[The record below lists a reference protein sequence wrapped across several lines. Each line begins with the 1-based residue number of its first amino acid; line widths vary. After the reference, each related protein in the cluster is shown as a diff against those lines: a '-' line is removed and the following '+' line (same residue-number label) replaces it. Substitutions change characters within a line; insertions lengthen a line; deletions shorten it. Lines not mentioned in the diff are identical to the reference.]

1 MNRPSLNSSLSL
13 KRTIGFM
20 RSPFAFLFWTMLGLA
35 VSAPAVAAYTV
46 TPVTWNIIGLDSNTP
61 TTGPNRFPVGARVCG
76 GTPGASD
83 TATLTWDAGGTD
95 TGVYIY
101 LRAGSANPVTFTF
114 GTDGCADAFFE
125 VEVNKT
131 ALAYDQTRRYHIT
144 SGGVSTPTPRE
155 LYVEHL
161 VSQAR
166 SSISDMKLNGVSV
179 AAGGSMNLV
188 VGNTYTIELDG
199 GTATQGYSQF
209 EDFINF
215 SNTVFQILSISTSYT
230 ANTSPYVSNPNPK
243 VYADACLW
251 DNDPNSPTY
260 RSCIGGNYNT
270 GGTVATVYTVK
281 IASGGGTTQT
291 LNALYHDFSGS
302 SFHYNSDYSTGTR
315 FANIIDPSL
324 VTIAKSFSPG
334 TTNAG
339 GVATLTF
346 TLTNPNA
353 GAISGL
359 NFIDVFPTSPGAMTL
374 SSTTTTNTCG
384 GTLTDNS
391 GGALAVGSVGIKLAG
406 GTIPANSSCMVQIVV
421 TVPTTGIYSNTSDH
435 LFVDAL
441 DTGKF
446 ATASLTVNSTPPP
459 PPPSSTC
466 SVPVQLAAWNF
477 DNLTAAAN
485 STPAFSAKAA
495 DVATATATLTGG
507 TGWSSS
513 IVAANAQSAANAW
526 HSQGYVTAATGT
538 SASATYIDF
547 VLDTSNYGG
556 VVISYSADTTNG
568 NWGGTNHL
576 YSWSKADA
584 GAFGATPLV
593 DTTPMPSAFTTY
605 TAAATATGTG
615 TTTFRIN
622 ASGSKSNPAYSF
634 LYLDDISFT
643 GCTRPL
649 PNLLTVTKS
658 FAANPVAVNGTSTLT
673 FTVTN
678 SNATSTASLTGIGF
692 TDTFPL
698 QALQG
703 TVAVTN
709 GNPTVTGTGTAFLT
723 QLAASSIV
731 SIGGVSYTVLSIAS
745 NTSLTLT
752 ANYAGATAGSLT
764 MSAGLTYVST
774 TSNSCAGTL
783 QDDGGLALAAG
794 DPGIKLSAVTLAPA
808 TSCTVV
814 IVAKANA
821 AGAFQNVSGFI
832 SSTETGSNTSSTGV
846 AKATLTAI
854 LPPSI
859 SKLFAPNPIL
869 ANGVSTLTF
878 TLSNPNQNDALSG
891 IAFSDTFPIA
901 PGAMRVAAIPNAT
914 TSGCGAPTFAPV
926 AGAAS
931 ISFTAGSIA
940 AGGTCT
946 VKVDITAPTVGSY
959 ANTSGAVS
967 ATTAGTG
974 NTASDTLTVTGAHP
988 QISLLK
994 QVSDSAIGPWKSY
1007 QAITVGANVYYQFT
1021 VENPGDVDLTSVSIS
1036 DPAFGGAVPGCNW
1049 VTLLKYDS
1057 KTCTAGPVAAVSGVN
1072 INTATASGTY
1082 SATTYTDVSSAVYVS
1097 VDLTLTK
1104 SATQTYFTAAGNVL
1118 DYSYEVQNTG
1128 SATLQGPLTITDD
1141 KATVTCP
1148 AVSTATLT
1156 ASLPA
1161 IVLGD
1166 GDNWFDPGEQLTCTA
1181 SYTVLAADVTAKLVT
1196 NTASATIGGF
1206 NSTAKSVTIPLAP
1219 DLSVNKTND
1228 AGASVPV
1235 GNSFNWTII
1244 ATNSVAAGTATF
1256 ANAAK
1261 LLTDELP
1268 TSGATYALGTIRTS
1282 GVSGTGTI
1290 NCALVTNTVT
1300 CTASG
1305 GNVIIPWGLQGTISV
1320 TNGSAAVTG
1329 TGTAFTTQ
1337 LAANSII
1344 SISGVTYTV
1353 ATITNDTTLTLTA
1366 NYSGATASGITVPGS
1381 FSVPVTV
1388 TTTATGS
1395 LVNPKGGGIC
1405 AIDPDAVVVEINEAN
1420 NSCTDTVIVR
1430 ALPSITLLKTV
1441 AAYSDPVNLL
1451 VDPKF
1456 IPGAIA
1462 QYNVIA
1468 SNSGGPADNN
1478 STFIIDAI
1486 PANTRLHVNDI
1497 GGAGS
1502 GPLLFTQGAT
1512 SSTLVYTFTALG
1524 NMADDLDFSNDG
1536 GTSWTATPSFDLTT
1550 GCDTS
1555 VPAITHIR
1563 ANPKG
1568 TFTGS
1573 AAAPN
1578 PSFQISFRVCVQ

>member
-1 MNRPSLNSSLSL
+1 
-13 KRTIGFM
+13 M

-35 VSAPAVAAYTV
+35 VSAPAAAAYTV
-46 TPVTWNIIGLDSNTP
+46 TPETWDIIGLDSNTP
-61 TTGPNRFPVGARVCG
+61 ASGPNRFPVGAKVCG
-76 GTPGASD
+76 GTPGVTD
-83 TATLTWDAGGTD
+83 TATFTWDAGGTD
-95 TGVYIY
+95 NGTYIY

-114 GTDGCADAFFE
+114 GASGCADAFFE
-125 VEVNKT
+125 VAVNQT
-131 ALAYDQTRRYHIT
+131 ALAFDQTRRYHIT
-144 SGGVSTPTPRE
+144 SGGVSTPTPRQ
-155 LYVEHL
+155 LYVERL

-166 SSISDMKLNGVSV
+166 SSIGDMKLNGVSV

-215 SNTVFQILSISTSYT
+215 SNTVFQILSISTSYS
-230 ANTSPYVSNPNPK
+230 ANTSPYVSNPSPK
-243 VYADACLW
+243 LYADACLW
-251 DNDPNSPTY
+251 DNDPNSPNY

-374 SSTTTTNTCG
+374 STTTTTNTCG

-406 GTIPANSSCMVQIVV
+406 GTIPASSSCIIQVVV
-421 TVPTTGIYSNTSDH
+421 TAPTLGTYNNTSDH

-446 ATASLTVNSTPPP
+446 ASASLTVNSTPAPP
-459 PPPSSTC
+459 SPSSTC
-466 SVPVQLAAWNF
+466 TVPVQLAAWNF

-485 STPAFSAKAA
+485 STPAFSAKAV

-507 TGWSSS
+507 TGWTSA
-513 IVAANAQSAANAW
+513 IVAANAQSAPNAW
-526 HSQGYVTAATGT
+526 HSQGYTTAGTTT
-538 SASATYIDF
+538 SATATYIDF
-547 VLDTSNYGG
+547 VLDTSNYGAVG
-556 VVISYSADTTNG
+556 ISYSADTTNG

-576 YSWSKADA
+576 YSYSKADA
-584 GAFGATPLV
+584 GVFSLLI
-593 DTTPMPSAFTTY
+593 DTVGMPTAFTTY
-605 TAAATATGTG
+605 VAAAAATGT
-615 TTTFRIN
+615 TSTTFRIN

-643 GCTRPL
+643 GCTRPD
-649 PNLLTVTKS
+649 PNLLTITKS
-658 FAANPVAVNGTSTLT
+658 FGTNPVAVNGTSILT
-673 FTVTN
+673 FTITN
-678 SNATSTASLTGIGF
+678 NNATSTASLTGISF
-692 TDTFPL
+692 TDTLPL
-698 QALQG
+698 QTLQG

-709 GNPTVTGTGTAFLT
+709 GSPTVTGTGTAFLT
-723 QLAASSIV
+723 QLAATSIV
-731 SIGGVSYTVLSIAS
+731 SIGGVSYTVLSITS
-745 NTSLTLT
+745 NTVLTLT
-752 ANYAGATAGSLT
+752 ANYAGATAGGLS
-764 MSAGLTYVST
+764 MSSGLTVATATASACGGVNNVT
-774 TSNSCAGTL
+774 TTAATGSITMT
-783 QDDGGLALAAG
+783 GG
-794 DPGIKLSAVTLAPA
+794 TLAPGA
-808 TSCTVV
+808 SCTVTTTV
-814 IVAKANA
+814 KANA
-821 AGAFQNVSGFI
+821 AGARQNVSGFI

-891 IAFSDTFPIA
+891 VAFTDIFPVA
-901 PGAMRVAAIPNAT
+901 PGAMTVAAIPNAI
-914 TSGCGAPTFAPV
+914 TSGCGTPTYAPV

-1007 QAITVGANVYYQFT
+1007 QAIAIGANVYYQFT
-1021 VENPGDVDLTSVSIS
+1021 VENPGDVDLTSVSIT
-1036 DPAFGGAVPGCNW
+1036 DPAFGGVVPGCSW
-1049 VTLLKYDS
+1049 ATLLKYDS
-1057 KTCTAGPVAAVSGVN
+1057 KTCTAGPVAAVSGVH

-1082 SATTYTDVSSAVYVS
+1082 SATTYTDVSSAVYVT

-1118 DYSYEVQNTG
+1118 DYTYVVQNTG
-1128 SATLQGPLTITDD
+1128 SATLQGPLTIADN

-1166 GDNWFDPGEQLTCTA
+1166 GDNWFDPGEQITCTA

-1206 NSTAKSVTIPLAP
+1206 NSTTKSVTIPLAP

-1244 ATNSVAAGTATF
+1244 ASNSVAAGTATF

-1290 NCALVTNTVT
+1290 NCALVTNTVA

-1329 TGTAFTTQ
+1329 TGTAFTTE
-1337 LAANSII
+1337 LATGSII

-1405 AIDPDAVVVEINEAN
+1405 AIDPDAVVAEINEAN
-1420 NSCTDTVIVR
+1420 NICADTVIVR

-1451 VDPKF
+1451 AGPKL
-1456 IPGAIA
+1456 IPGAVA

-1486 PANTRLHVNDI
+1486 PANTRLYVNDI